1 MAEST
6 LLNKG
11 LFQALYGDDKKTILF
26 ETNEVSVTILD
37 GITATKNADKTLWA
51 GGALTYT
58 IVVKNNS
65 GDNLENITLTDM
77 LDPVSTLDALYGVKL
92 NGGDHTYT
100 FVGGLLTVVI
110 NTLDATEEA
119 TITFKVLKV

>member
-11 LFQALYGDDKKTILF
+11 LFQALYGDDQKPILF

-37 GITATKNADKTLWA
+37 GITATKHADKTLWA

-65 GDNLENITLTDM
+65 GEILKNIILTDM
-77 LDPVSTLDALYGVKL
+77 LDPICTLDQLFGVKL
-92 NGGDHTYT
+92 NGVDCGYT
-100 FVGGLLTVVI
+100 FVGGLLTVIIDSFDVG
-110 NTLDATEEA
+110 EEA